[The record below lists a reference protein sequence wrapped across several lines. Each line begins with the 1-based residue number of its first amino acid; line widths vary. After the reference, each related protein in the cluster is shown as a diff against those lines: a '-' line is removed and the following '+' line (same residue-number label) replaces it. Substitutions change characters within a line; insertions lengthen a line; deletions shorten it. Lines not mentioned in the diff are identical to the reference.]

1 METNTPKEGK
11 MTKAI
16 EKRTARIP
24 SGCYLTAA
32 VAAMGTSLILKCCK
46 KNHAALFV
54 GQWAAPFL
62 IMGLYNKLVKTQ
74 GHDQQDENPGMTEDT
89 YKNL

>member
-1 METNTPKEGK
+1 METSTPREGK

-16 EKRTARIP
+16 EKRTSRIP

-32 VAAMGTSLILKCCK
+32 LLSMGTSLILKCAGK
-46 KNHAALFV
+46 KSAALFV

-62 IMGLYNKLVKTQ
+62 IMGLYNKLVKTE
-74 GHDQQDENPGMTEDT
+74 GHDQQSNDSLNSTETT
-89 YKNL
+89 Y

>member
-1 METNTPKEGK
+1 MEPNVSKEGK

-16 EKRTARIP
+16 ESKTSQVP
-24 SGCYLTAA
+24 SACYLTAA
-32 VAAMGTSLILKCCK
+32 LAAMGTSLILKCCK
-46 KNHAALFV
+46 KNHAALFI

-74 GHDQQDENPGMTEDT
+74 GHDQEDRSVNENSEI
-89 YKNL
+89 

>member
-1 METNTPKEGK
+1 METNTPREGK

-16 EKRTARIP
+16 EKRTSRIA

-32 VAAMGTSLILKCCK
+32 IAAMGTSLILKCCK

-62 IMGLYNKLVKTQ
+62 IMGLYNKLVKTE
-74 GHDQQDENPGMTEDT
+74 GHDQQSPAAEMPEQDNC
-89 YKNL
+89 

>member
-1 METNTPKEGK
+1 METNTPREGK
-11 MTKAI
+11 TTKAI
-16 EKRTARIP
+16 EKRTSRVP

-32 VAAMGTSLILKCCK
+32 MAAMGTSLILKCCK

-62 IMGLYNKLVKTQ
+62 IMGLYNKLVKTE
-74 GHDQQDENPGMTEDT
+74 GHDRYSQPEENNEAG
-89 YKNL
+89 K

>member
-1 METNTPKEGK
+1 METNTPREGK

-16 EKRTARIP
+16 EKKTSRVP
-24 SGCYLTAA
+24 SGCYLAA
-32 VAAMGTSLILKCCK
+32 ALTAMGTSLLLKCFK

-62 IMGLYNKLVKTQ
+62 IMGLYNKVVKTE
-74 GHDQQDENPGMTEDT
+74 GHDGQDRDVTDETE
-89 YKNL
+89 L